1 VSDPSASLIA
11 CLPRLRRYA
20 RALLGERAGADD
32 LVQDTVER
40 GWRQLASW
48 RPGSDMRAWLFGIM
62 HNLHV
67 DQLRQPALPTAPL
80 EDADADGLPLA
91 AVSSEPGSGLALRD
105 LDAALRQL
113 PPEQRSVLLLVALEE
128 MTYDEVARTLDIP
141 LGTVMSRLSR
151 GRERLRLLMQGQAA
165 SAALKVVK

>member
-1 VSDPSASLIA
+1 MSDPSASLIA

-20 RALLGERAGADD
+20 RALLGERASADD
-32 LVQDTVER
+32 LVQDTMER
-40 GWRQLASW
+40 GWRKLATW
-48 RPGSDMRAWLFGIM
+48 RTGGDMRAWLFGIM

-67 DQLRQPALPTAPL
+67 DRLRQPALPTAPL
-80 EDADADGLPLA
+80 DEADEDALPLA
-91 AVSSEPGSGLALRD
+91 AAATEPGSSLALRD
-105 LDAALRQL
+105 LDAALQQL

-128 MTYDEVARTLDIP
+128 MTYDEVALALDIP

-165 SAALKVVK
+165 PAALKVVK